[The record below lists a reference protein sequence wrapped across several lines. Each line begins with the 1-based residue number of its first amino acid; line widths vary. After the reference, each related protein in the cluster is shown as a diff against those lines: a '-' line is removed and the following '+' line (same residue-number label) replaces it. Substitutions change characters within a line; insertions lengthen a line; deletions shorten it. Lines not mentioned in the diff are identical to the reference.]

1 MIVTQILSYI
11 DLQKMREL
19 NEEGEGHLR
28 PADQVVKMYAKF
40 SEMVLEQCKNQEDTL
55 LEQIEK
61 ERHCEELQD
70 LEQMT
75 MNQYSSN
82 TRNTLNDKAATV
94 QSE

>member
-11 DLQKMREL
+11 DLQKMKEL
-19 NEEGEGHLR
+19 NEEDEDHLR
-28 PADQVVKMYAKF
+28 PAEQVVKMYAKF

-55 LEQIEK
+55 QEQIEK
-61 ERHCEELQD
+61 ERHYEELHD
-70 LEQMT
+70 ISKMT